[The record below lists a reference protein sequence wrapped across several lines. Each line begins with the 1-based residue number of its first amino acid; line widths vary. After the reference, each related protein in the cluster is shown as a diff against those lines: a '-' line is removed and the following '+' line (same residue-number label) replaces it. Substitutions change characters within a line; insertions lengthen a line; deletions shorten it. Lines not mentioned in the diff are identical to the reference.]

1 MSATV
6 VGVEAS
12 RNFAKSGSV
21 STRDSSLRYHAVP
34 FLVLVLAE
42 ILVGNQL
49 ALAGSPYPVG
59 YLAAHIGL
67 SVLLIALGTYLVLL
81 AHRLHRARAWIPS
94 WLCLVS
100 VVLATVS
107 GTDFLWG
114 SGAQSTLYA
123 MEGFGGLA
131 LLGSFLLIIFGS
143 FPLPNRPSATG

>member
-12 RNFAKSGSV
+12 RDFAKSGGV

-67 SVLLIALGTYLVLL
+67 SVLLIALGAY
-81 AHRLHRARAWIPS
+81 
-94 WLCLVS
+94 
-100 VVLATVS
+100 LATWPRPKPAPDVHAAS
-107 GTDFLWG
+107 VATESYQKTSLATDDADERRSNKTGEG
-114 SGAQSTLYA
+114 S
-123 MEGFGGLA
+123 
-131 LLGSFLLIIFGS
+131 
-143 FPLPNRPSATG
+143 